1 MALRTAWSP
10 RVTATNRKEG
20 LDTASCAIDGSEN
33 SKRIGPCGSDR
44 KHNFNEK
51 PLPCTWSVIGC
62 AVLVLL
68 RTFLHEC
75 CPNPTK
81 LLSHYFPNKRN
92 LHLEKAR
99 FLLDLS
105 PIIGNP
111 CHSLTHWLP
120 YSRLDWCDPGVWRC
134 QLKTCWGCT
143 VADVDAEDHVG
154 NNLLQ
159 TWELTFGLEA

>member
-10 RVTATNRKEG
+10 RVGHSNLAFNRKEG

-33 SKRIGPCGSDR
+33 KKRTGPRGR

-51 PLPCTWSVIGC
+51 PLPCTWPVIGC

-68 RTFLHEC
+68 WTFLNEC

-81 LLSHYFPNKRN
+81 PLSQI
-92 LHLEKAR
+92 
-99 FLLDLS
+99 FLSGPS

-111 CHSLTHWLP
+111 CHSLTHWP
-120 YSRLDWCDPGVWRC
+120 FSRLYWCDPVVWRC
-134 QLKTCWGCT
+134 QLKTCWGCNC
-143 VADVDAEDHVG
+143 ADVDAEKCVDDNLVQIWKLKFG
-154 NNLLQ
+154 NKVKFLFRL
-159 TWELTFGLEA
+159 

>member
-10 RVTATNRKEG
+10 RVGHSKFAFNRKEG

-33 SKRIGPCGSDR
+33 KKRTGPRGR

-51 PLPCTWSVIGC
+51 PLDCTWHVIGC

-68 RTFLHEC
+68 WTFLHEC

-81 LLSHYFPNKRN
+81 PLSRYFPDMRS

-99 FLLDLS
+99 FLLDPS
-105 PIIGNP
+105 PTIGNP
-111 CHSLTHWLP
+111 CYSLTRWLQFIRP
-120 YSRLDWCDPGVWRC
+120 DWCDPGVWRC
-134 QLKTCWGCT
+134 QLKTCLGFYC
-143 VADVDAEDHVG
+143 
-154 NNLLQ
+154 
-159 TWELTFGLEA
+159 